1 MHLASTAPS
10 DRSASTVDAY
20 SSARAVWKRGFTA
33 YYLRRRFVQQQPSLP
48 S

>member
-10 DRSASTVDAY
+10 DRSASTVD
-20 SSARAVWKRGFTA
+20 ARAVWKRGFTA